1 LYSRIKC
8 VQKKNKAGKWKLWS
22 WLQPLALEFVCN
34 VIDKEMDPVAKE
46 DILSGLA
53 DISPDFIKS
62 WMVTN
67 ASERAPILTEILF
80 REVQTSLAKEQNKRK
95 CPDSVCFYHHSCN
108 CIPLSYGADV

>member
-1 LYSRIKC
+1 MHYLKGTTKTEAPPHVYFTLS
-8 VQKKNKAGKWKLWS
+8 
-22 WLQPLALEFVCN
+22 FVELDICN
-34 VIDKEMDPVAKE
+34 VIDKEMDAVAKE